1 MAFIFG
7 LGFFKINQPWEIS
20 TFAYLQAHLNF
31 FVSQNPVLLSIT
43 TYCIKDMQQSII
55 GKP

>member
-31 FVSQNPVLLSIT
+31 FVSQSPRSSQYYYLLYKRYAT
-43 TYCIKDMQQSII
+43 KYNR
-55 GKP
+55 